1 MARDILSEFGPEAK
15 SSGSRACGG
24 VKEAKELPYS
34 PPVGPKH
41 QTTGPGLGHNNHG
54 NAGTQ
59 TKR

>member
-1 MARDILSEFGPEAK
+1 MARGILSEYGPEIK
-15 SSGSRACGG
+15 EVSRSTCGG

-41 QTTGPGLGHNNHG
+41 QTNKPGLGHNNHG

-59 TKR
+59 GKR